1 MSIRTVRR
9 RAERALPGLILASA
23 VGVAL
28 LVIASSWNERDQFML
43 TTAIVAV
50 LVVLASAQGMML
62 WQRVTAAKRAGARLA
77 GLESEEGTFRALVE
91 RLPAALYIAGFGP
104 EATWNYVSPRI
115 EALLGFTAAEW
126 MADSSLWMR
135 QIHPDDRERVTRE
148 EAEQWSRKPGVIS
161 SSEYRMLSRDGRALW
176 IRDEAVI
183 VTDEQS
189 NPSFFR
195 GYIIDITAQK
205 EAEQALR
212 QSEEQTRRIIDTASY
227 AYIGMDADGMIADWN
242 RAAEQTFGWAR
253 EEVVGQL
260 LADRII
266 PVEQREAHRLGLARF
281 LETGQGPIL
290 GTRLEVN
297 AVHRDGREFP
307 VELTIWAVGTGDSTT
322 FSALVHDITLR
333 KELERQLQ
341 HQAFHDSLTGLA
353 NRALFAD
360 RVAHAM
366 ARQERARRS
375 MAVIF
380 LDLDDF
386 KTVNDSLG
394 HAAGD
399 QLLTAVAER
408 LRGVMRPEDTVA
420 RFGGDEF
427 AILLEDTTR
436 ESARRVADRVLAA
449 LRSPFELQGKQV
461 FARGSAGVAVAQPGN
476 SPPEDLLRHA
486 DLAMYTAKARGKGR
500 IEFFEPRMHL
510 AVIRRQELR
519 SELEQAISR
528 GDFVLHYQPF
538 VDLRNGRLTG
548 LEALIRWRHPE
559 RGLIEPDEFIPAA
572 EETGLIVPL
581 GAWITGEACRQMAAW
596 DKANALPGANGRLP
610 LISVN
615 VSTRQLTD
623 PSLLDMVAG
632 SLRDVGLAPN
642 RLLLEIT
649 ESTLMADVVATE
661 QKLLGLRGT
670 GVQLAMDDFGT
681 GYSSLSYLERL
692 PVDLLKIDRSFTAS
706 LGDDRDVPV
715 LLRSIIKLG
724 QTLGLQVLAEGI
736 ERGDQV
742 VRLRELGCRL
752 GQGFHFSPPL
762 PADAVPDAVAQRW
775 EGSLSA

>member
-1 MSIRTVRR
+1 MSIGRVRR
-9 RAERALPGLILASA
+9 RLERALPGLIFVSA
-23 VGVAL
+23 LGVAI
-28 LVIASSWNERDQFML
+28 LVLAASWLGPRQFVL
-43 TTAIVAV
+43 TSAITAV
-50 LVVLASAQGMML
+50 LVMLAAAQGVML
-62 WQRVTAAKRAGARLA
+62 WQRVTAANRAGAHLA
-77 GLESEEGTFRALVE
+77 GLETEEGTFRALVE

-115 EALLGFTAAEW
+115 EALLGFSADEW
-126 MADSSLWMR
+126 MNDSTLWMR
-135 QIHPDDRERVTRE
+135 QIHPDDRARVQQE
-148 EAEQWSRKPGVIS
+148 EDEDWSREPGVVS
-161 SSEYRMLSRDGRALW
+161 ASEYRMLSRDGREVW

-183 VTDEQS
+183 IADEHGI
-189 NPSFFR
+189 PAFFR

-205 EAEQALR
+205 NAEHALR
-212 QSEEQTRRIIDTASY
+212 QSEEQTRRIIETASY
-227 AYIGMDADGMIADWN
+227 AYIAMGRDGEVTDWN
-242 RAAEQTFGWAR
+242 TAAEQTFGWSR
-253 EEVVGQL
+253 DEMLGRP
-260 LADRII
+260 LADRIV
-266 PVEQREAHRLGLARF
+266 PPDQRDAHRLGLQRF
-281 LETGQGPIL
+281 LETGEGPVL
-290 GTRLEVN
+290 GTRFEVN
-297 AVHRDGREFP
+297 ALHRDGREFP
-307 VELTIWAVGTGDSTT
+307 VELTIWTVGSGDNVS

-360 RVAHAM
+360 RLAHAM
-366 ARQERARRS
+366 ARQRARRS
-375 MAVIF
+375 LAVVF

-427 AILLEDTTR
+427 AILLEETTR
-436 ESARRVADRVLAA
+436 EAARRVAERVLAA
-449 LRSPFELQGKQV
+449 LRSPFDLQGKQV
-461 FARGSAGVAVAQPGN
+461 FARGSAGVAITQAG
-476 SPPEDLLRHA
+476 SSAEDLLRHA

-519 SELEQAISR
+519 TELEHAISR

-538 VDLRNGRLTG
+538 VDLRNGRLAG

-559 RGLIEPDEFIPAA
+559 RGLIEPAEFIPAA

-581 GAWITGEACRQMAAW
+581 GAWVATEACRQLAAW
-596 DKANALPGANGRLP
+596 DEAGVLPSNGHRP
-610 LISVN
+610 QISVN
-615 VSTRQLTD
+615 VSTKQLAHPGLVD
-623 PSLLDMVAG
+623 IVSSALSDAE
-632 SLRDVGLAPN
+632 LAPS
-642 RLLLEIT
+642 RLLLEVT
-649 ESTLMADVVATE
+649 ESTLMADVADTE
-661 QKLLGLRGT
+661 DTLNRLRAL

-706 LGDDRDVPV
+706 LGDDREVPV
-715 LLRSIIKLG
+715 LLRSIVKLG
-724 QTLGLQVLAEGI
+724 QTLRLQVLAEGI
-736 ERGDQV
+736 EREDQV

-752 GQGFHFSPPL
+752 GQGYVFSPPL
-762 PADAVPDAVAQRW
+762 PADAVPEALSRRW
-775 EGSLSA
+775 VSSLSA

>member
-1 MSIRTVRR
+1 MSIGRVRR
-9 RAERALPGLILASA
+9 RFERMLPGFILVTS
-23 VGVAL
+23 VGVAV
-28 LVIASSWNERDQFML
+28 LVLFSSWTQPRQFML
-43 TTAIVAV
+43 TSAITAV
-50 LVVLASAQGMML
+50 LVMLAAAQGVML
-62 WQRVTAAKRAGARLA
+62 WQRVRAANRAGAHLA

-104 EATWNYVSPRI
+104 DATWNYVSPRI
-115 EALLGFTAAEW
+115 ETLLGFSAREW
-126 MADSSLWMR
+126 MADGTLWMR
-135 QIHPDDRERVTRE
+135 QMHPDDRARVQRE
-148 EAEQWSRKPGVIS
+148 EDEDWSREPGVVS
-161 SSEYRMLSRDGRALW
+161 ASEYRMVARDGRVVW

-183 VTDEQS
+183 IADEHGV
-189 NPSFFR
+189 PSFFR

-205 EAEQALR
+205 NAEQALR

-227 AYIGMDADGMIADWN
+227 AYIGMSRDGSVTDWN
-242 RAAEQTFGWAR
+242 QSAEQTFGWTR
-253 EEVVGQL
+253 EEILGKQ

-266 PVEQREAHRLGLARF
+266 PLDQRDAHRQGLARF
-281 LETGQGPIL
+281 LETGEGPVL
-290 GTRLEVN
+290 GTRLELN
-297 AVHRDGREFP
+297 ALHRDGREFP
-307 VELTIWAVGTGDSTT
+307 VELTIWAVGTGEDAS

-360 RVAHAM
+360 RLAHAM
-366 ARQERARRS
+366 ARQRARRS
-375 MAVIF
+375 LAVVF

-427 AILLEDTTR
+427 AILLEETNR
-436 ESARRVADRVLAA
+436 ESARRVAERVLAA
-449 LRSPFELQGKQV
+449 LRSPFDLQGKQV
-461 FARGSAGVAVAQPGN
+461 FARGSAGVAVTQSGT
-476 SPPEDLLRHA
+476 SPEDLLRHA

-519 SELEQAISR
+519 TELEHAISR

-548 LEALIRWRHPE
+548 LEALVRWRHPE
-559 RGLIEPDEFIPAA
+559 RGLIEPAEFIPAA

-581 GAWITGEACRQMAAW
+581 GAWVAGEATRQLAEW
-596 DKANALPGANGRLP
+596 DAEEALPGTSGHRP
-610 LISVN
+610 LVSVN
-615 VSTRQLTD
+615 VSPRQLAD
-623 PSLLDMVAG
+623 PGLLPMIADTLSAT
-632 SLRDVGLAPN
+632 GLDPK

-649 ESTLMADVVATE
+649 ESTLMADVADTE
-661 QKLLGLRGT
+661 ETLVRLRGI

-706 LGDDRDVPV
+706 LGDDREVPV

-752 GQGFHFSPPL
+752 GQGYYFSPPL
-762 PADAVPDAVAQRW
+762 PADAVPEALAQRW
-775 EGSLSA
+775 ESSLSA

>member
-1 MSIRTVRR
+1 MSMGMARR
-9 RAERALPGLILASA
+9 RVERMLPGFIFVSS
-23 VGVAL
+23 VGVAI
-28 LVIASSWNERDQFML
+28 LVLIASWLQPRQFVL
-43 TTAIVAV
+43 TSAIVAV
-50 LVVLASAQGMML
+50 LVMLAAAQGVML
-62 WQRVTAAKRAGARLA
+62 WQRVTAANRAGARLA

-104 EATWNYVSPRI
+104 DATWNYVSPRI
-115 EALLGFTAAEW
+115 EALLGFSAGDW
-126 MADSSLWMR
+126 MADASLWMR
-135 QIHPDDRERVTRE
+135 QMHPDDRARVQRE
-148 EAEQWSRKPGVIS
+148 EDEDWSREPGVVS
-161 SSEYRMLSRDGRALW
+161 ASEYRMLAQDGRVVW

-183 VTDEQS
+183 IADEHGV
-189 NPSFFR
+189 PSFFR

-205 EAEQALR
+205 TAEHALR

-227 AYIGMDADGMIADWN
+227 AYIAMSRDGTVTDWN
-242 RAAEQTFGWAR
+242 LAAEETFGWTR
-253 EEVVGQL
+253 DEILGKP

-266 PVEQREAHRLGLARF
+266 PTDQRDAHREGLGRF
-281 LETGQGPIL
+281 ITTGEGPVL

-297 AVHRDGREFP
+297 ALHRDGREFP
-307 VELTIWAVGTGDSTT
+307 VELTIWSVGTGEEAS

-360 RVAHAM
+360 RLAHAM
-366 ARQERARRS
+366 ARQRARRS
-375 MAVIF
+375 LAVVF

-427 AILLEDTTR
+427 AILLEETTR
-436 ESARRVADRVLAA
+436 EASRRVAERVLAA
-449 LRSPFELQGKQV
+449 LRSPFDLQGKQV
-461 FARGSAGVAVAQPGN
+461 FARGSAGVAITQSGSSAD
-476 SPPEDLLRHA
+476 DLLRHA

-519 SELEQAISR
+519 TELEHAISR
-528 GDFVLHYQPF
+528 QDFVLHYQPF
-538 VDLRNGRLTG
+538 VDLRNGRLAG

-559 RGLIEPDEFIPAA
+559 RGLIEPAEFIPAA

-581 GAWITGEACRQMAAW
+581 GAWVAGEAARQFAAW
-596 DKANALPGANGRLP
+596 DAEGLLPRTNGHRP
-610 LISVN
+610 QVSVN
-615 VSTRQLTD
+615 VSTRQLAD
-623 PSLLDMVAG
+623 PGLVPMISKALEDAG
-632 SLRDVGLAPN
+632 LEPSRM
-642 RLLLEIT
+642 LLEIT
-649 ESTLMADVVATE
+649 ESTLMADVADTE
-661 QKLLGLRGT
+661 ETLVKLRGI

-706 LGDDRDVPV
+706 LGDDREIPV

-752 GQGFHFSPPL
+752 GQGYHFSPPL
-762 PADAVPDAVAQRW
+762 PADAVPEAIAHRW
-775 EGSLSA
+775 EGALSA

>member
-1 MSIRTVRR
+1 
-9 RAERALPGLILASA
+9 
-23 VGVAL
+23 
-28 LVIASSWNERDQFML
+28 
-43 TTAIVAV
+43 
-50 LVVLASAQGMML
+50 VV
-62 WQRVTAAKRAGARLA
+62 
-77 GLESEEGTFRALVE
+77 
-91 RLPAALYIAGFGP
+91 
-104 EATWNYVSPRI
+104 
-115 EALLGFTAAEW
+115 
-126 MADSSLWMR
+126 
-135 QIHPDDRERVTRE
+135 
-148 EAEQWSRKPGVIS
+148 
-161 SSEYRMLSRDGRALW
+161 W

-183 VTDEQS
+183 IADEHGV
-189 NPSFFR
+189 PSFFR

-205 EAEQALR
+205 TAEHALR

-227 AYIGMDADGMIADWN
+227 AYIAMSRDGTVTDWN
-242 RAAEQTFGWAR
+242 LAAEETFGWTR
-253 EEVVGQL
+253 DEILGKP

-266 PVEQREAHRLGLARF
+266 PTDQRDAHREGLGRF
-281 LETGQGPIL
+281 ITTGEGPVL

-297 AVHRDGREFP
+297 ALHRDGREFP
-307 VELTIWAVGTGDSTT
+307 VELTIWSVGTGEEAS

-360 RVAHAM
+360 RLAHAM
-366 ARQERARRS
+366 ARQRARRS
-375 MAVIF
+375 LAVVF

-427 AILLEDTTR
+427 AILLEETTR
-436 ESARRVADRVLAA
+436 EASRRVAERVLAA
-449 LRSPFELQGKQV
+449 LRSPFDLQGKQV
-461 FARGSAGVAVAQPGN
+461 FARGSAGVAITQSGSSAD
-476 SPPEDLLRHA
+476 DLLRHA

-519 SELEQAISR
+519 TELEHAISR
-528 GDFVLHYQPF
+528 QDFVLHYQPF
-538 VDLRNGRLTG
+538 VDLRNGRLAG

-559 RGLIEPDEFIPAA
+559 RGLIEPAEFIPAA

-581 GAWITGEACRQMAAW
+581 GAWVAGEAARQFAAW
-596 DKANALPGANGRLP
+596 DAEGLLPRTNGHRP
-610 LISVN
+610 QVSVN
-615 VSTRQLTD
+615 VSTRQLAD
-623 PSLLDMVAG
+623 PGLVPMISKALEDAG
-632 SLRDVGLAPN
+632 LEPSRM
-642 RLLLEIT
+642 LLEIT
-649 ESTLMADVVATE
+649 ESTLMADVADTE
-661 QKLLGLRGT
+661 ETLVKLRGI

-706 LGDDRDVPV
+706 LGDDREIPV

-752 GQGFHFSPPL
+752 GQGYHFSPPL
-762 PADAVPDAVAQRW
+762 PADAVPEAIAHRW
-775 EGSLSA
+775 EGALSA

>member
-1 MSIRTVRR
+1 M
-9 RAERALPGLILASA
+9 
-23 VGVAL
+23 
-28 LVIASSWNERDQFML
+28 
-43 TTAIVAV
+43 
-50 LVVLASAQGMML
+50 
-62 WQRVTAAKRAGARLA
+62 
-77 GLESEEGTFRALVE
+77 
-91 RLPAALYIAGFGP
+91 
-104 EATWNYVSPRI
+104 
-115 EALLGFTAAEW
+115 
-126 MADSSLWMR
+126 
-135 QIHPDDRERVTRE
+135 
-148 EAEQWSRKPGVIS
+148 
-161 SSEYRMLSRDGRALW
+161 
-176 IRDEAVI
+176 
-183 VTDEQS
+183 
-189 NPSFFR
+189 
-195 GYIIDITAQK
+195 
-205 EAEQALR
+205 
-212 QSEEQTRRIIDTASY
+212 
-227 AYIGMDADGMIADWN
+227 
-242 RAAEQTFGWAR
+242 
-253 EEVVGQL
+253 
-260 LADRII
+260 
-266 PVEQREAHRLGLARF
+266 
-281 LETGQGPIL
+281 L
-290 GTRLEVN
+290 GTRLEVD
-297 AVHRDGREFP
+297 ALHRDGREFP
-307 VELTIWAVGTGDSTT
+307 VELTIWAVGAGESVS

-360 RVAHAM
+360 RLAHAM
-366 ARQERARRS
+366 ARQRARRS
-375 MAVIF
+375 LAVVF

-427 AILLEDTTR
+427 AILLEETNR
-436 ESARRVADRVLAA
+436 EAARRVAERVLAA
-449 LRSPFELQGKQV
+449 LRSPFDLQGKQV
-461 FARGSAGVAVAQPGN
+461 FARGSAGVAVTQSGTSA
-476 SPPEDLLRHA
+476 EDLLRHA

-519 SELEQAISR
+519 TELEHAISR

-548 LEALIRWRHPE
+548 LEALVRWRHPE
-559 RGLIEPDEFIPAA
+559 RGLIEPAEFIPAA

-581 GAWITGEACRQMAAW
+581 GAWVAGEATRQLAEW
-596 DKANALPGANGRLP
+596 DAEGSLPGTNGHRP
-610 LISVN
+610 LVSVN
-615 VSTRQLTD
+615 VSTRQLAD
-623 PSLLDMVAG
+623 PGLVAMVSEALAA
-632 SLRDVGLAPN
+632 SGLEPK

-649 ESTLMADVVATE
+649 ESALMADVADMEETLVR
-661 QKLLGLRGT
+661 LRGI

-706 LGDDRDVPV
+706 LGDDREVPV

-752 GQGFHFSPPL
+752 GQGYHFSPPL
-762 PADAVPDAVAQRW
+762 PADAVPEALTQRW
-775 EGSLSA
+775 ESARSA

>member
-1 MSIRTVRR
+1 MAISTVRR
-9 RAERALPGLILASA
+9 RAERLLPGLILLAA
-23 VGVAL
+23 AGVAS
-28 LVIASSWNERDQFML
+28 LVVASSWNERDEL
-43 TTAIVAV
+43 VVTSAVVAV
-50 LVVLASAQGMML
+50 LVVLAAAQGAML
-62 WQRVTAAKRAGARLA
+62 WRRATAATRAGARLA

-104 EATWNYVSPRI
+104 QATWNYVSPRI

-135 QIHPDDRERVTRE
+135 QIHPDDRARVTQE
-148 EAEQWSRKPGVIS
+148 EAEQWSREPGVVS
-161 SSEYRMLSRDGRALW
+161 SSEYRMVSRDGRVVW
-176 IRDEAVI
+176 ILDEAVI
-183 VTDEQS
+183 IPDEQGS
-189 NPSFFR
+189 PAFFR
-195 GYIIDITAQK
+195 GYIIDITGQK
-205 EAEQALR
+205 DAEQALR
-212 QSEEQTRRIIDTASY
+212 ESEEQTRRIIDTASY
-227 AYIGMDADGMIADWN
+227 AYIGMDAEGLIADWN
-242 RAAEQTFGWAR
+242 QAAEQTFGWSR
-253 EEVVGQL
+253 DEVIGTS

-266 PVEQREAHRLGLARF
+266 PFAQREAHRRGLARF
-281 LETGQGPIL
+281 LESGQGPIL

-297 AVHRDGREFP
+297 AIHRDGREFP
-307 VELTIWAVGTGDSTT
+307 VELTIWAVGTGEATS

-360 RVAHAM
+360 RVMHAM

-375 MAVIF
+375 MAVVF

-399 QLLTAVAER
+399 QLLMAVAER

-427 AILLEDTTR
+427 AILLEDTNR
-436 ESARRVADRVLAA
+436 DSARRVAERVLAA
-449 LRSPFELQGKQV
+449 LRSPFDLQGKQV
-461 FARGSAGVAVAQPGN
+461 FARGSAGVAVAQPGA

-486 DLAMYTAKARGKGR
+486 DLAMYTAKAKGKAR

-519 SELEQAISR
+519 TELESAISR

-548 LEALIRWRHPE
+548 LEALVRWRHPE
-559 RGLIEPDEFIPAA
+559 RGLIEPAEFSPAA
-572 EETGLIVPL
+572 EETGLVVPL
-581 GAWITGEACRQMAAW
+581 GAWVAGEACRQMAEW
-596 DKANALPGANGRLP
+596 DRDRSLADGPGQLP

-615 VSTRQLTD
+615 VSTRQLAD
-623 PSLLDMVAG
+623 PGLVEMIAT
-632 SLRDVGLAPN
+632 SLRDAELAPD

-649 ESTLMADVVATE
+649 ESSLMADVSDTE
-661 QKLLGLRGT
+661 QTLRRLRET

-706 LGDDRDVPV
+706 LGDDREIPI

-724 QTLGLQVLAEGI
+724 QTLRLQVLAEGI

-752 GQGFHFSPPL
+752 GQGYHFSPPL
-762 PADAVPDAVAQRW
+762 PADAVPEALARRW
-775 EGSLSA
+775 EDSLSA

>member
-1 MSIRTVRR
+1 MSIGRIRR
-9 RAERALPGLILASA
+9 RFERMLPGFIFVTS
-23 VGVAL
+23 VGVAI
-28 LVIASSWNERDQFML
+28 LVLFSSWMQPRQFVL
-43 TTAIVAV
+43 TSAITAV
-50 LVVLASAQGMML
+50 LVMLAAAQGVML
-62 WQRVTAAKRAGARLA
+62 WQRVTAANRAGAHLA
-77 GLESEEGTFRALVE
+77 GLETEEGTFRALVE

-115 EALLGFTAAEW
+115 EALLGFSAKDW
-126 MADSSLWMR
+126 MADATLWMR
-135 QIHPDDRERVTRE
+135 QMHPDDRARVQQE
-148 EAEQWSRKPGVIS
+148 EDEDWSREPGVVS
-161 SSEYRMLSRDGRALW
+161 ASEYRMLARDGRVVW

-183 VTDEQS
+183 IADEHGVA
-189 NPSFFR
+189 SFFR

-205 EAEQALR
+205 NAEHALR

-227 AYIGMDADGMIADWN
+227 AYIAMSRDGSVTDWN
-242 RAAEQTFGWAR
+242 QAAEQTFGWTR
-253 EEVVGQL
+253 EEIVGKT

-266 PVEQREAHRLGLARF
+266 PVDQRDAHRQGLERF
-281 LETGQGPIL
+281 LETGEGPVL

-297 AVHRDGREFP
+297 ALHRDGREFP
-307 VELTIWAVGTGDSTT
+307 VELTIWAVGTGEAAS

-360 RVAHAM
+360 RLAHAM
-366 ARQERARRS
+366 ARQRARRAL
-375 MAVIF
+375 AVVF

-427 AILLEDTTR
+427 AILLEETNR
-436 ESARRVADRVLAA
+436 ESARRVAERVLAA
-449 LRSPFELQGKQV
+449 LRSPFDLQGKQV
-461 FARGSAGVAVAQPGN
+461 FARGSAGVAVTQSGT
-476 SPPEDLLRHA
+476 SPEDLLRHA

-519 SELEQAISR
+519 TELEHAISR

-559 RGLIEPDEFIPAA
+559 RGLIEPAEFIPAA

-581 GAWITGEACRQMAAW
+581 GAWVAGEATRQLAQW
-596 DKANALPGANGRLP
+596 DAEGALPGTNGHRP

-615 VSTRQLTD
+615 VSTRQLAD
-623 PSLLDMVAG
+623 PGLVPMVSESLTAAGLD
-632 SLRDVGLAPN
+632 PK

-649 ESTLMADVVATE
+649 ESTLMADVADNEETLVR
-661 QKLLGLRGT
+661 LRGI

-706 LGDDRDVPV
+706 LGDDREVPV
-715 LLRSIIKLG
+715 LLKSIIKLG
-724 QTLGLQVLAEGI
+724 QTLRLQVLAEGI

-752 GQGFHFSPPL
+752 GQGYHFSPPL
-762 PADAVPDAVAQRW
+762 PADAVPEALTKRW
-775 EGSLSA
+775 ESSLSA

>member
-1 MSIRTVRR
+1 MLLR
-9 RAERALPGLILASA
+9 RAQRMLPGLTLVAA
-23 VGVAL
+23 VGVAA
-28 LVIASSWNERDQFML
+28 LVIASSWNERDDLVL
-43 TTAIVAV
+43 TGLIVAV
-50 LVVLASAQGMML
+50 LLVLASAQGMVL
-62 WQRVTAAKRAGARLA
+62 WQRATAAKRAGTRLA

-104 EATWNYVSPRI
+104 QATWNYISPRI
-115 EALLGFTAAEW
+115 QALLGFTADEW
-126 MADSSLWMR
+126 MADPELWMR
-135 QIHPDDRERVTRE
+135 QMHPDDRERVARE
-148 EAEQWSRKPGVIS
+148 EAEQWSREPGVVS
-161 SSEYRMLSRDGRALW
+161 GSDYRMQSRDGRVVW
-176 IRDEAVI
+176 IRDEAAI
-183 VTDEQS
+183 VTDEQG

-205 EAEQALR
+205 EAEHALR

-227 AYIGMDADGMIADWN
+227 AYIGMTSDGRITDWN
-242 RAAEQTFGWAR
+242 QAAEQTFGWSR
-253 EEVVGQL
+253 EEAIGQASSDL
-260 LADRII
+260 II
-266 PVEQREAHRLGLARF
+266 PFAQRESHREGLGRF
-281 LETGQGPIL
+281 LETGQGPML
-290 GTRLEVN
+290 STRLELN
-297 AVHRDGREFP
+297 ALHRDGREFP
-307 VELTIWAVGTGDSTT
+307 VELTVWAVGTGETAT

-333 KELERQLQ
+333 KELERQLE

-375 MAVIF
+375 MAVVF

-408 LRGVMRPEDTVA
+408 LRGVVRPEDTVA

-427 AILLEDTTR
+427 AILLEDTNR
-436 ESARRVADRVLAA
+436 ESARRVAERVLAA
-449 LRSPFELQGKQV
+449 LRSPFDLQGKQV
-461 FARGSAGVAVAQPGN
+461 FARGSAGVAVAQPGS

-519 SELEQAISR
+519 TELEHAISR

-548 LEALIRWRHPE
+548 LEALVRWRHPE
-559 RGLIEPDEFIPAA
+559 RGLIEPAEFITAA

-581 GAWITGEACRQMAAW
+581 GAWVAGEACRQMAAW
-596 DKANALPGANGRLP
+596 DTEKALTGANGHQP

-615 VSTRQLTD
+615 VSTRQLAD
-623 PSLLDMVAG
+623 PGLLDMVAG
-632 SLRDVGLAPN
+632 ALHDAELEPN

-649 ESTLMADVVATE
+649 ESTLMADVADTE
-661 QKLLGLRGT
+661 QTLRRLRET

-706 LGDDRDVPV
+706 LGDDREVPV

-724 QTLGLQVLAEGI
+724 QTLRLQVLAEGI

-752 GQGFHFSPPL
+752 GQGYHFSPPL
-762 PADAVPDAVAQRW
+762 PVDAVPDALARRW
-775 EGSLSA
+775 EGSRSA

>member
-1 MSIRTVRR
+1 MSTGRLRR
-9 RAERALPGLILASA
+9 RVERLLPGLILLSSI
-23 VGVAL
+23 GVAI
-28 LVIASSWNERDQFML
+28 LVLFSSWMQPRQFMF
-43 TTAIVAV
+43 TSAITAV
-50 LVVLASAQGMML
+50 LVVLTAAQGVML
-62 WQRVTAAKRAGARLA
+62 WRRATAAHRAGAHFA

-115 EALLGFTAAEW
+115 EALLGFSAGEW

-135 QIHPDDRERVTRE
+135 QIHPDDRKRVQQE
-148 EAEQWSRKPGVIS
+148 EEEEWSREPGVVS
-161 SSEYRMLSRDGRALW
+161 ASEYRMLARDGQVVW

-183 VTDEQS
+183 VPDEHGV
-189 NPSFFR
+189 PAFFR
-195 GYIIDITAQK
+195 GYIIDITDQK
-205 EAEQALR
+205 DVEEALR
-212 QSEEQTRRIIDTASY
+212 QSEEQTRRIIETASY
-227 AYIGMDADGMIADWN
+227 AYIAMDREGTVIDWN
-242 RAAEQTFGWAR
+242 TAAEQTFGWAR
-253 EEVVGQL
+253 DEMIGRQ

-266 PVEQREAHRLGLARF
+266 PFEQRDAHRLGLARF
-281 LETGQGPIL
+281 HETGEGPVL
-290 GTRLEVN
+290 GTRFEVN
-297 AVHRDGREFP
+297 ALHRDGREFP
-307 VELTIWAVGTGDSTT
+307 VELTIWAVGIGESVS

-360 RVAHAM
+360 RLAHAM
-366 ARQERARRS
+366 ARQRARRS
-375 MAVIF
+375 LAVVF

-427 AILLEDTTR
+427 AILLEETNR
-436 ESARRVADRVLAA
+436 EGARRVAERVLAA
-449 LRSPFELQGKQV
+449 LRSPFDLQGKQV
-461 FARGSAGVAVAQPGN
+461 FARGSAGVAVTQAGT
-476 SPPEDLLRHA
+476 SAEDLLRHA

-519 SELEQAISR
+519 TELEHAISR

-538 VDLRNGRLTG
+538 VDLRNGRLAG
-548 LEALIRWRHPE
+548 LEALVRWRHPE
-559 RGLIEPDEFIPAA
+559 RGLIEPAEFIPAA

-581 GAWITGEACRQMAAW
+581 GAWVAGEACRQLADW
-596 DKANALPGANGRLP
+596 DVAGALPGSNGHRP

-615 VSTRQLTD
+615 VSTRQLAD
-623 PSLLDMVAG
+623 PHLVDMVAG
-632 SLRDVGLAPN
+632 ALSDAELAPG
-642 RLLLEIT
+642 RLLLEVT
-649 ESTLMADVVATE
+649 ESTLMADVADTE
-661 QKLLGLRGT
+661 DTLTRLRGL

-706 LGDDRDVPV
+706 LGDDQEVPV

-724 QTLGLQVLAEGI
+724 QTLRLQVLAEGI

-752 GQGFHFSPPL
+752 GQGYHFSPPL
-762 PADAVPDAVAQRW
+762 PADAVPDALAHTW
-775 EGSLSA
+775 ESSLSA

>member
-1 MSIRTVRR
+1 M
-9 RAERALPGLILASA
+9 LPGFILVTS

-28 LVIASSWNERDQFML
+28 LVLFSSWTQPRQFML
-43 TTAIVAV
+43 TSAITAV
-50 LVVLASAQGMML
+50 LVMLAAAQGVML
-62 WQRVTAAKRAGARLA
+62 WQRVRAANRAGAQLA

-104 EATWNYVSPRI
+104 DATWNYVSPRI
-115 EALLGFTAAEW
+115 ETLLGFSAQEW
-126 MADSSLWMR
+126 MADTTLWMR
-135 QIHPDDRERVTRE
+135 QMHPDDRARVQRE
-148 EAEQWSRKPGVIS
+148 EDEDWSREPGVVS
-161 SSEYRMLSRDGRALW
+161 ASEYRMVARDGRVVW

-183 VTDEQS
+183 IPDEHGVA
-189 NPSFFR
+189 SFFR

-205 EAEQALR
+205 NAEQALR
-212 QSEEQTRRIIDTASY
+212 QSEEQTRRIIDSASY
-227 AYIGMDADGMIADWN
+227 AYIGMSRDGSVTDWN
-242 RAAEQTFGWAR
+242 QAAEQTFGWAR
-253 EEVVGQL
+253 EEILGKQ

-266 PVEQREAHRLGLARF
+266 PVDQRDAHREGLERF
-281 LETGQGPIL
+281 LETGEGPVL

-297 AVHRDGREFP
+297 ALHRDGREFP
-307 VELTIWAVGTGDSTT
+307 VELTIWAVGTGEAAS

-360 RVAHAM
+360 RLAHAM
-366 ARQERARRS
+366 ARQRARRS
-375 MAVIF
+375 LAVVF

-427 AILLEDTTR
+427 AILLEETNR
-436 ESARRVADRVLAA
+436 EAARRVAERVLAA
-449 LRSPFELQGKQV
+449 LRSPFDLQGKQV
-461 FARGSAGVAVAQPGN
+461 FARGSAGVAVTQSGT
-476 SPPEDLLRHA
+476 SPEDLLRHA

-519 SELEQAISR
+519 TELEHAISR

-548 LEALIRWRHPE
+548 LEALVRWRHPE
-559 RGLIEPDEFIPAA
+559 RGLIEPAEFIPAA
-572 EETGLIVPL
+572 EETGLIIPL
-581 GAWITGEACRQMAAW
+581 GAWVAGEATRQLAQW
-596 DKANALPGANGRLP
+596 DAEGALPGTNGHRP

-615 VSTRQLTD
+615 VSTRQLAD
-623 PSLLDMVAG
+623 PGLVPMISDSLTAAG
-632 SLRDVGLAPN
+632 VEPK

-649 ESTLMADVVATE
+649 ESTLMADVADTE
-661 QKLLGLRGT
+661 ETLVRLRGI

-706 LGDDRDVPV
+706 LGDDREVPV

-724 QTLGLQVLAEGI
+724 QTLRLQVLAEGI

-752 GQGFHFSPPL
+752 GQGYHFSPPL
-762 PADAVPDAVAQRW
+762 PADAVPEALTQRW
-775 EGSLSA
+775 ESSLSA

>member
-1 MSIRTVRR
+1 MGRLRR
-9 RAERALPGLILASA
+9 QVERLLPGFILVSS
-23 VGVAL
+23 VGVAILVL
-28 LVIASSWNERDQFML
+28 LASWTQPRQFML
-43 TTAIVAV
+43 TSAITAV
-50 LVVLASAQGMML
+50 LVMLAAAQGVML
-62 WQRVTAAKRAGARLA
+62 WARVTAANRAGARLA
-77 GLESEEGTFRALVE
+77 GLETEEGTFRALVE

-115 EALLGFTAAEW
+115 EILLGFSAGEW
-126 MADSSLWMR
+126 MADPGLWMR
-135 QIHPDDRERVTRE
+135 QIHPDDRARVQQE
-148 EAEQWSRKPGVIS
+148 EDEDWSREPGVVS
-161 SSEYRMLSRDGRALW
+161 ASEYRMLSRDGRVVW

-183 VTDEQS
+183 IADEHGI
-189 NPSFFR
+189 PSFFR
-195 GYIIDITAQK
+195 GYIIDITGQK
-205 EAEQALR
+205 DAEHALR

-227 AYIGMDADGMIADWN
+227 AYIGMSREGTVTDWN
-242 RAAEQTFGWAR
+242 QAAEQTFGWSR
-253 EEVVGQL
+253 EEILGKP
-260 LADRII
+260 LADRIV
-266 PVEQREAHRLGLARF
+266 PLAQRDAHRQGIARF
-281 LETGQGPIL
+281 LETGEGPVL
-290 GTRLEVN
+290 GTRLEIN
-297 AVHRDGREFP
+297 ALHRDGREFP
-307 VELTIWAVGTGDSTT
+307 VELTIWAVGSGDSVS

-360 RVAHAM
+360 RLAHAM
-366 ARQERARRS
+366 ARQRARRAL
-375 MAVIF
+375 AVVF

-427 AILLEDTTR
+427 AILLEETTR
-436 ESARRVADRVLAA
+436 EAARRVAERVLAA
-449 LRSPFELQGKQV
+449 LRSPFDLQGKQV
-461 FARGSAGVAVAQPGN
+461 FARGSAGVAITQTGTSAD
-476 SPPEDLLRHA
+476 DLLRHA

-519 SELEQAISR
+519 TELEHAISR

-538 VDLRNGRLTG
+538 VDLRNGRLAG
-548 LEALIRWRHPE
+548 LEALVRWRHPE
-559 RGLIEPDEFIPAA
+559 RGLIEPAEFIPAA

-581 GAWITGEACRQMAAW
+581 GAWVAAEACRQMAAW
-596 DKANALPGANGRLP
+596 DQTKALPGTNGHRP
-610 LISVN
+610 VVSVN
-615 VSTRQLTD
+615 VSPRQLAD
-623 PSLLDMVAG
+623 PRLVETVSLALEEAALD
-632 SLRDVGLAPN
+632 PH
-642 RLLLEIT
+642 RLVLELT
-649 ESTLMADVVATE
+649 ESTLMADVADTE
-661 QKLLGLRGT
+661 ETLQKLRGI

-706 LGDDRDVPV
+706 LGDDREVPV

-724 QTLGLQVLAEGI
+724 QTLRLQVLAEGI

-752 GQGFHFSPPL
+752 GQGYHFSPPL
-762 PADAVPDAVAQRW
+762 PADAVPEAMAESW
-775 EGSLSA
+775 ESALSA

>member
-1 MSIRTVRR
+1 
-9 RAERALPGLILASA
+9 
-23 VGVAL
+23 
-28 LVIASSWNERDQFML
+28 
-43 TTAIVAV
+43 
-50 LVVLASAQGMML
+50 ML
-62 WQRVTAAKRAGARLA
+62 WQRVTAANRAGAHLA
-77 GLESEEGTFRALVE
+77 GLETEEGTFRALVE

-115 EALLGFTAAEW
+115 EALLGFSAEDW
-126 MADSSLWMR
+126 MSDSTLWMR
-135 QIHPDDRERVTRE
+135 QIHPDDRARVQQE
-148 EAEQWSRKPGVIS
+148 EDEDWSREPGVVS
-161 SSEYRMLSRDGRALW
+161 ASEYRMLSRDGREVW

-183 VTDEQS
+183 IADEHGI
-189 NPSFFR
+189 PAFFR

-205 EAEQALR
+205 NAEHALR
-212 QSEEQTRRIIDTASY
+212 QSEEQTRRIIETASY
-227 AYIGMDADGMIADWN
+227 AYIAMGRDGEVTDWN
-242 RAAEQTFGWAR
+242 TAAEQTFGWSR
-253 EEVVGQL
+253 DEMLGRP
-260 LADRII
+260 LADRIV
-266 PVEQREAHRLGLARF
+266 PPDQRDAHRLGLQRF
-281 LETGQGPIL
+281 LQTGEGPVL
-290 GTRLEVN
+290 GTRFEVN
-297 AVHRDGREFP
+297 ALHRDGREFP
-307 VELTIWAVGTGDSTT
+307 VELTIWTVGSGDTVS

-360 RVAHAM
+360 RLAHAM
-366 ARQERARRS
+366 ARQRPRRS
-375 MAVIF
+375 LAVVF

-427 AILLEDTTR
+427 AILLEETTR
-436 ESARRVADRVLAA
+436 EAARRVAERVLAA
-449 LRSPFELQGKQV
+449 LRSPFDLQGKQV
-461 FARGSAGVAVAQPGN
+461 FARGSAGVAITQAG
-476 SPPEDLLRHA
+476 SSAEDLLRHA

-519 SELEQAISR
+519 TELEHAISR

-538 VDLRNGRLTG
+538 VDLRNGRLAG

-559 RGLIEPDEFIPAA
+559 RGLIEPAEFIPAA

-581 GAWITGEACRQMAAW
+581 GAWVAAEACRQLAAW
-596 DKANALPGANGRLP
+596 DDAGVLPSNGHRP
-610 LISVN
+610 QISVN
-615 VSTRQLTD
+615 VSTKQLAHPGLVD
-623 PSLLDMVAG
+623 IVSSALSDAK
-632 SLRDVGLAPN
+632 LAPS
-642 RLLLEIT
+642 RLLLEVT
-649 ESTLMADVVATE
+649 ESTLMADVADTE
-661 QKLLGLRGT
+661 DTLNRLRAL

-706 LGDDRDVPV
+706 LGDDREVPV
-715 LLRSIIKLG
+715 LLRSIVKLG
-724 QTLGLQVLAEGI
+724 QTLRLQVLAEGI
-736 ERGDQV
+736 EREDQV

-752 GQGFHFSPPL
+752 GQGYVFSPPL
-762 PADAVPDAVAQRW
+762 PADAVPEALSRRW
-775 EGSLSA
+775 VSSLSA

>member
-1 MSIRTVRR
+1 MARVRR
-9 RAERALPGLILASA
+9 RLERMLPGFIFVSS
-23 VGVAL
+23 VGVAILVL
-28 LVIASSWNERDQFML
+28 LASWLQPRQFVL
-43 TTAIVAV
+43 TSAIVAV
-50 LVVLASAQGMML
+50 LVMLAAAQGVML
-62 WQRVTAAKRAGARLA
+62 WQRVTAANRAGARLA

-104 EATWNYVSPRI
+104 EAQWNYVSPRI
-115 EALLGFTAAEW
+115 EILLGFSARDW
-126 MADSSLWMR
+126 MADAGLWMR
-135 QIHPDDRERVTRE
+135 QIHPDDRARVQQE
-148 EAEQWSRKPGVIS
+148 EDEDWSREPGVVS
-161 SSEYRMLSRDGRALW
+161 ASEYRMVARDGRVVW

-183 VTDEQS
+183 IADEHGV
-189 NPSFFR
+189 PSFFR

-205 EAEQALR
+205 DAEHALR

-227 AYIGMDADGMIADWN
+227 AYIAMNRDGSVTDWN
-242 RAAEQTFGWAR
+242 QAAEQTFGWTR
-253 EEVVGQL
+253 EEILGRS

-266 PVEQREAHRLGLARF
+266 PIDQRDAHAQGLNRF
-281 LETGQGPIL
+281 IETGEGPVL

-297 AVHRDGREFP
+297 ALHRDGREFP
-307 VELTIWAVGTGDSTT
+307 VELTIWSVGTGEAAS

-360 RVAHAM
+360 RLTHAM
-366 ARQERARRS
+366 ARQRARRS
-375 MAVIF
+375 LAVVF

-427 AILLEDTTR
+427 AILLEETTR
-436 ESARRVADRVLAA
+436 EGARRVAERVLAA
-449 LRSPFELQGKQV
+449 LRSPFDLQGKQV
-461 FARGSAGVAVAQPGN
+461 FARGSAGVAVLQSGTSAD
-476 SPPEDLLRHA
+476 DLLRHA

-519 SELEQAISR
+519 TELEHAISR
-528 GDFVLHYQPF
+528 EDFVLHYQPF
-538 VDLRNGRLTG
+538 VDLRNGRLAG
-548 LEALIRWRHPE
+548 LEALVRWRHPD
-559 RGLIEPDEFIPAA
+559 RGLIEPAEFIPAA

-581 GAWITGEACRQMAAW
+581 GAWVAAEATRQLAAW
-596 DKANALPGANGRLP
+596 DAEGSLPGTNGHRP

-615 VSTRQLTD
+615 VSTRQLAD
-623 PSLLDMVAG
+623 PGLVPMVAAA
-632 SLRDVGLAPN
+632 LADAGLAAD
-642 RLLLEIT
+642 RLVLEIT
-649 ESTLMADVVATE
+649 ESTLMADVADTE
-661 QKLLGLRGT
+661 ETLVRLRGL
-670 GVQLAMDDFGT
+670 GVKLAMDDFGT

-706 LGDDRDVPV
+706 LGDDREIPV

-742 VRLRELGCRL
+742 IRLRELGCRL
-752 GQGFHFSPPL
+752 GQGYHFSPPL
-762 PADAVPDAVAQRW
+762 PADAVPDALAERW
-775 EGSLSA
+775 ETTLSA

>member
-1 MSIRTVRR
+1 M
-9 RAERALPGLILASA
+9 LPGLILLAA
-23 VGVAL
+23 VGVAT
-28 LVIASSWNERDQFML
+28 LVIASSWGERDQFVV
-43 TTAIVAV
+43 TSAIVAV
-50 LVVLASAQGMML
+50 LMILVSAQGAML
-62 WQRVTAAKRAGARLA
+62 WRRATAATRAGARLA

-104 EATWNYVSPRI
+104 QATWNYVSPRI

-135 QIHPDDRERVTRE
+135 QVHPNDRERVTQE
-148 EAEQWSRKPGVIS
+148 EAEQWSREPGVIS
-161 SSEYRMLSRDGRALW
+161 TSEYRMLSKDGRVLW

-183 VTDEQS
+183 VPDEQGS
-189 NPSFFR
+189 PAFFR

-205 EAEQALR
+205 LAEQALR
-212 QSEEQTRRIIDTASY
+212 ESEEQTRQIIDTASY
-227 AYIGMDADGMIADWN
+227 AYVAMDADGLITDWN
-242 RAAEQTFGWAR
+242 QSAEQTFGWSR
-253 EEVVGQL
+253 EEVIGKS

-266 PVEQREAHRLGLARF
+266 PFAQREAHRRGLARF

-307 VELTIWAVGTGDSTT
+307 VELTIWAVGTGETAT

-360 RVAHAM
+360 RVTHAM

-375 MAVIF
+375 MAVVF

-427 AILLEDTTR
+427 AILLEDTNR
-436 ESARRVADRVLAA
+436 DSARRVAERVLAA
-449 LRSPFELQGKQV
+449 LRSPFDLQGKQV
-461 FARGSAGVAVAQPGN
+461 FARGSAGVAVAQPGT

-519 SELEQAISR
+519 TELESAISR

-548 LEALIRWRHPE
+548 LEALVRWRHPE
-559 RGLIEPDEFIPAA
+559 RGLIEPAEFIPAA

-581 GAWITGEACRQMAAW
+581 GAWVAGEACRQMAEW
-596 DKANALPGANGRLP
+596 DRDKALAGNGHNP

-615 VSTRQLTD
+615 VSTRQLAD
-623 PSLLDMVAG
+623 PGLVDMVAT
-632 SLRDVGLAPN
+632 SLRDAELAPN

-649 ESTLMADVVATE
+649 ESTLMADVTDTE
-661 QKLLGLRGT
+661 QTLRRLRET

-706 LGDDRDVPV
+706 LGDDREIPV

-724 QTLGLQVLAEGI
+724 QTLRLQVLAEGI

-752 GQGFHFSPPL
+752 GQGYHFSPPL
-762 PADAVPDAVAQRW
+762 PADAVPGALARRW
-775 EGSLSA
+775 EESLSA

>member
-1 MSIRTVRR
+1 MGMARR
-9 RAERALPGLILASA
+9 RVERMLPGFIFVSS
-23 VGVAL
+23 VGVAI
-28 LVIASSWNERDQFML
+28 LVLIASWLQPRQFVL
-43 TTAIVAV
+43 TSAIVAV
-50 LVVLASAQGMML
+50 LVMLAAAQGVML
-62 WQRVTAAKRAGARLA
+62 WQRVTAANRAGARLA

-104 EATWNYVSPRI
+104 DATWNYVSPRI
-115 EALLGFTAAEW
+115 EALLGFSAGDW
-126 MADSSLWMR
+126 MADASLWMR
-135 QIHPDDRERVTRE
+135 QMHPDDRARVQRE
-148 EAEQWSRKPGVIS
+148 EDEDWSREPGVVS
-161 SSEYRMLSRDGRALW
+161 ASEYRMLAQDGRVVW

-183 VTDEQS
+183 IADEHGV
-189 NPSFFR
+189 PSFFR

-205 EAEQALR
+205 TAEHALR

-227 AYIGMDADGMIADWN
+227 AYIAMSRDGTVTDWN
-242 RAAEQTFGWAR
+242 LAAEETFGWTR
-253 EEVVGQL
+253 DEILGKP

-266 PVEQREAHRLGLARF
+266 PTDQRDAHREGLGRF
-281 LETGQGPIL
+281 ITTGEGPVL

-297 AVHRDGREFP
+297 ALHRDGREFP
-307 VELTIWAVGTGDSTT
+307 VELTIWSVGTGEEAS

-360 RVAHAM
+360 RLAHAM
-366 ARQERARRS
+366 ARQRARRS
-375 MAVIF
+375 LAVVF

-427 AILLEDTTR
+427 AILLEETTR
-436 ESARRVADRVLAA
+436 EASRRVAERVLAA
-449 LRSPFELQGKQV
+449 LRSPFDLQGKQV
-461 FARGSAGVAVAQPGN
+461 FARGSAGVAITQSGSSAD
-476 SPPEDLLRHA
+476 DLLRHA

-519 SELEQAISR
+519 TELEHAISR
-528 GDFVLHYQPF
+528 QDFVLHYQPF
-538 VDLRNGRLTG
+538 VDLRNGRLAG

-559 RGLIEPDEFIPAA
+559 RGLIEPAEFIPAA

-581 GAWITGEACRQMAAW
+581 GAWVAGEAARQFAAW
-596 DKANALPGANGRLP
+596 DAEGLLPRTNGHRP
-610 LISVN
+610 QVSVN
-615 VSTRQLTD
+615 VSTRQLAD
-623 PSLLDMVAG
+623 PGLVPMISKALEDAG
-632 SLRDVGLAPN
+632 LEPSRM
-642 RLLLEIT
+642 LLEIT
-649 ESTLMADVVATE
+649 ESTLMADVADTE
-661 QKLLGLRGT
+661 ETLVKLRGI

-706 LGDDRDVPV
+706 LGDDREIPV

-752 GQGFHFSPPL
+752 GQGYHFSPPL
-762 PADAVPDAVAQRW
+762 PADAVPEAIAHRW
-775 EGSLSA
+775 EGALSA